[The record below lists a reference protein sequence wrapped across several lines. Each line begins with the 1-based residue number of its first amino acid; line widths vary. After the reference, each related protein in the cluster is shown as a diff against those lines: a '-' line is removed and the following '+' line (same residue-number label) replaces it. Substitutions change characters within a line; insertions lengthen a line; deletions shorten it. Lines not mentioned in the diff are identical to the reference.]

1 MCWQYPE
8 KLGAPRLCGVT
19 RPPDLCVGL
28 GAAFFLFAVGLVRGT
43 TLLGSEAELVAC
55 GCFFLCA
62 DGDGDTGG
70 DAESVARALAEI
82 CCVLGAGPALKPRLE
97 ADPLP
102 GATTTKAT
110 TMRPAR
116 ASGPAPN
123 SRTFISAP
131 RPPQDSVRP
140 PGTAGLPG
148 ADLASA
154 DLASADL
161 AGLGFPGLDTPGTR
175 RRDGVDGL

>member
-8 KLGAPRLCGVT
+8 KLGAPRLCGAT
-19 RPPDLCVGL
+19 RPPALCVGL
-28 GAAFFLFAVGLVRGT
+28 GVAFLFLAGLVRGT
-43 TLLGSEAELVAC
+43 ALLGSEAELVAR
-55 GCFFLCA
+55 GCFFLWT
-62 DGDGDTGG
+62 DGDGDG
-70 DAESVARALAEI
+70 DGESVARALAEI
-82 CCVLGAGPALKPRLE
+82 CCVLGAAPALKPRLE

-131 RPPQDSVRP
+131 RLPPDSVRP
-140 PGTAGLPG
+140 PSTGSLPG
-148 ADLASA
+148 PDLLSVDVPGAA
-154 DLASADL
+154 RPGPD
-161 AGLGFPGLDTPGTR
+161 FPGLDMPGTR
-175 RRDGVDGL
+175 RRD